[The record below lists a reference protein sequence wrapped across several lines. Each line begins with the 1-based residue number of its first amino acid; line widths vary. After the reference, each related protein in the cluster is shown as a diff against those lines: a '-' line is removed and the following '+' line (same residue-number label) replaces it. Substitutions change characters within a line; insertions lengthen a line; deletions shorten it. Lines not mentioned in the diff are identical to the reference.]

1 MVRETREKAVAKLK
15 DETMLGDLG
24 PWLGR
29 LSSSTV
35 TPTTRCIGCVVKG
48 VARDIIMPLSFSMAP
63 AVMLREFFLELFPHH
78 GCDPNPVLSVLT
90 AVLLFLILTLFPMQG
105 SVLLWPLEVT
115 LPSLEDICSLKHPTI
130 RFIPSSARPAFAR
143 ALSSVLKEI
152 VAVNSVA
159 AWTKLLMLPN
169 CVLPTSKR
177 GGRHNKP
184 ISIDILCDMGLKGN
198 LCELWHRA
206 QTRATIS
213 TQSKK
218 VLPNKRV
225 DSAIAL
231 AKDGLYSKACQMLT
245 SQGLAPD
252 DDNTWNL
259 LISKHPQ
266 GECPSNLP
274 IPSTETVLPHDFNII
289 PVLRSFSK
297 LTGAG
302 PTVSEIVLEPG
313 CANLLYHAWYLDD
326 GVVAGSSTEILS
338 WIHYATMRPRV
349 NEGETQFIAITCCEM
364 CLQIPAAWLT
374 FLSSSKLAIACSKP
388 KSVVINE
395 IYGRLNTY
403 LMRSISSAILT
414 RIVPS

>member
-1 MVRETREKAVAKLK
+1 M
-15 DETMLGDLG
+15 
-24 PWLGR
+24 WLPHMT
-29 LSSSTV
+29 SHA
-35 TPTTRCIGCVVKG
+35 KG
-48 VARDIIMPLSFSMAP
+48 VLPGVVPSSWLRSQSCFICPNCSSIVSNSHFVSHARKCPSVAFGGQNGQTNIFNVVPSSI
-63 AVMLREFFLELFPHH
+63 
-78 GCDPNPVLSVLT
+78 PNH
-90 AVLLFLILTLFPMQG
+90 Q
-105 SVLLWPLEVT
+105 VT
-115 LPSLEDICSLKHPTI
+115 LPSLEDIGSLKHPTI

-143 ALSSVLKEI
+143 ALFSVLKEI

-159 AWTKLLMLPN
+159 AWTKLLMLPK
-169 CVLPTSKR
+169 CVLPTTKR

-184 ISIDILCDMGLKGN
+184 ISIDILCDMWLKGN

-274 IPSTETVLPHDFNII
+274 IPSTETVLPHDFNIV

-302 PTVSEIVLEPG
+302 PTGLHIQHLIDAAEVPLS
-313 CANLLYHAWYLDD
+313 C
-326 GVVAGSSTEILS
+326 SIL
-338 WIHYATMRPRV
+338 
-349 NEGETQFIAITCCEM
+349 
-364 CLQIPAAWLT
+364 
-374 FLSSSKLAIACSKP
+374 
-388 KSVVINE
+388 
-395 IYGRLNTY
+395 
-403 LMRSISSAILT
+403 
-414 RIVPS
+414 

>member
-1 MVRETREKAVAKLK
+1 MAFGGQNGQTNNFNVV
-15 DETMLGDLG
+15 
-24 PWLGR
+24 P
-29 LSSSTV
+29 SS
-35 TPTTRCIGCVVKG
+35 I
-48 VARDIIMPLSFSMAP
+48 
-63 AVMLREFFLELFPHH
+63 
-78 GCDPNPVLSVLT
+78 PNH
-90 AVLLFLILTLFPMQG
+90 Q
-105 SVLLWPLEVT
+105 VT

-130 RFIPSSARPAFAR
+130 RFIPSSAWPAFAR

-159 AWTKLLMLPN
+159 AWTKLLMLPK

-184 ISIDILCDMGLKGN
+184 ISIDILCDMWLKGN
-198 LCELWHRA
+198 LCELWLRA

-259 LISKHPQ
+259 LVSKHPQ

-274 IPSTETVLPHDFNII
+274 IP
-289 PVLRSFSK
+289 
-297 LTGAG
+297 LTG
-302 PTVSEIVLEPG
+302 
-313 CANLLYHAWYLDD
+313 
-326 GVVAGSSTEILS
+326 
-338 WIHYATMRPRV
+338 
-349 NEGETQFIAITCCEM
+349 QCC
-364 CLQIPAAWLT
+364 
-374 FLSSSKLAIACSKP
+374 
-388 KSVVINE
+388 
-395 IYGRLNTY
+395 
-403 LMRSISSAILT
+403 LMILT
-414 RIVPS
+414 SFLF